1 MRSRQSGMTF
11 LGLLVLIVVVGSWV
25 YAAIR
30 VVPMYLNYMKVASS
44 LEKVRDEYDSN
55 PNTTDFMIRNSIRKY
70 FDVEMV
76 NERVIEYSD
85 ILIKKN
91 GGVFVV
97 TASYEDTAPFVANIY
112 FLTDFEKTVE
122 IQAR

>member
-44 LEKVRDEYDSN
+44 LEKVRDEYGSN
-55 PNTTDFMIRNSIRKY
+55 PDTTDFMIRNSIRKY

-112 FLTDFEKTVE
+112 FLADFEKTVE

>member
-25 YAAIR
+25 YAGIR
-30 VVPMYLNYMKVASS
+30 LVPAYLNYQKVAST

-55 PNTTDFMIRNSIRKY
+55 PGTTAVLIRNAIMRHFDIEMINEDVLTFQDVVIRQ
-70 FDVEMV
+70 E
-76 NERVIEYSD
+76 S
-85 ILIKKN
+85 
-91 GGVFVV
+91 GVFVV
-97 TASYEDTAPFVANIY
+97 TAAYEHVVPLVANVS
-112 FLTDFEKTVE
+112 FLLDFDKTVE

>member
-44 LEKVRDEYDSN
+44 LEKVQDEYSAN
-55 PNTTDFMIRNSIRKY
+55 SNTTEAMIRNSIMKY

-76 NERVIEYSD
+76 NEQVID
-85 ILIKKN
+85 FRKVVIRKD
-91 GGVFVV
+91 GGVFRV

-112 FLTDFEKTVE
+112 FLADFNKTVE

>member
-44 LEKVRDEYDSN
+44 LEKVQDEYNANS
-55 PNTTDFMIRNSIRKY
+55 NTTEAMIRNSIMKY
-70 FDVEMV
+70 FDIEMV
-76 NERVIEYSD
+76 NEQVID
-85 ILIKKN
+85 FRKVVIRKD
-91 GGVFVV
+91 GGVFRV

-112 FLTDFEKTVE
+112 FLADFNKTVE